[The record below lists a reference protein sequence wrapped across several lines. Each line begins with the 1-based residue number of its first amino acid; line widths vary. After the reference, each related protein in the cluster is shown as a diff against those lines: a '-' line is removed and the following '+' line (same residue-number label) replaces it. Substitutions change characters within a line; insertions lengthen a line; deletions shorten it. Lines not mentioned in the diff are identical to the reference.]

1 MRDFLGLTESSDP
14 RIGDA
19 NLVQTKFLIGWGVM
33 LFFAILLSASS
44 ATLGHGGWLADIE
57 SFLQVFAV
65 GAVIAGACAMVGW
78 LLGLLFGIPRSI
90 ARPGDPAPPP
100 ANPPQPNGGQ
110 PTSRVNTNLE
120 DVSDW
125 LTKTL
130 IGVGL
135 TQLNSLPHNLWQYA
149 TIMDRASLNGKAGG
163 AVFILGVALSGGAGG
178 FWVGYVTTRT
188 FLTFLFDL
196 FGKPDLS
203 DVKPAA
209 DPANLQFDAQQ
220 KPVASTNPL
229 VVAADTKLRSV
240 ALDQLTDPKLMA
252 AWGAAQARASNL
264 GNALHALNKAAVAAP
279 NDADIR
285 SLLDKVKQANKGPG

>member
-1 MRDFLGLTESSDP
+1 MRNFLGLTESSDP
-14 RIGDA
+14 RVREA
-19 NLVQTKFLIGWGVM
+19 NLVQTKFLIGWGVL
-33 LFFAILLSASS
+33 LFVAIFVSAFG
-44 ATLGHGGWLADIE
+44 AALGQGGWRPDLKI
-57 SFLQVFAV
+57 FLQVFAV
-65 GAVIAGACAMVGW
+65 GAVIAGACAMVAW
-78 LLGLLFGIPRSI
+78 LFGLLFGIPRSI
-90 ARPGDPAPPP
+90 ARPGDPGPAP
-100 ANPPQPNGGQ
+100 ANPPQPNGGR

-135 TQLNSLPHNLWQYA
+135 TQLNTLPHKLWQYA
-149 TIMDRASLNGKAGG
+149 LVLDQASLNGKAGG
-163 AVFILGVALSGGAGG
+163 AVFILGVALTGGAGG

-196 FGKPDLS
+196 FGKPDLG

-220 KPVASTNPL
+220 KPVASTDPL
-229 VVAADTKLRSV
+229 VQAADTKLRNV
-240 ALDQLTDPKLMA
+240 ALDQLSDPTQIA

-264 GNALHALNKAAVAAP
+264 GSALHALQRAMIVAP
-279 NDADIR
+279 NNTDIR
-285 SLLDKVKQANKGPG
+285 TLLDKVEKAKG

>member
-1 MRDFLGLTESSDP
+1 MRNFLGLTESSDP
-14 RIGDA
+14 RVREA
-19 NLVQTKFLIGWGVM
+19 NLVQTKFLIGWGVL
-33 LFFAILLSASS
+33 LFVAILVSAFG
-44 ATLGHGGWLADIE
+44 AALGQGGWRPDLKI
-57 SFLQVFAV
+57 FLQVFAV
-65 GAVIAGACAMVGW
+65 GTVIAGACAMVAW
-78 LLGLLFGIPRSI
+78 LFGLLFGIPRSI
-90 ARPGDPAPPP
+90 ARPGDPAPAP
-100 ANPPQPNGGQ
+100 ANATPSSAAQ

-135 TQLNSLPHNLWQYA
+135 TQLFSLPHKLWQYA
-149 TIMDRASLNGKAGG
+149 LVLDQASLNGKAGG
-163 AVFILGVALSGGAGG
+163 AVFILGVALTGGAGG

-196 FGKPDLS
+196 FRKPDLG

-229 VVAADTKLRSV
+229 VQAADTKLRNIS
-240 ALDQLTDPKLMA
+240 LDQLSDPTQIA
-252 AWGAAQARASNL
+252 AWGAAQARASNF
-264 GNALHALNKAAVAAP
+264 GRALDALKKASDVAP
-279 NDADIR
+279 NNTDIR
-285 SLLDKVKQANKGPG
+285 TLLDKVEKAKG

>member
-1 MRDFLGLTESSDP
+1 MRNFLGLTEGSDP
-14 RIGDA
+14 RIREA
-19 NLVQTKFLIGWGVM
+19 NLVQTKFLIGWGFL
-33 LFFAILLSASS
+33 LFVAIMVSAFG
-44 ATLGHGGWLADIE
+44 AALGQGGWRADLKI
-57 SFLQVFAV
+57 FLQVFAI
-65 GAVIAGACAMVGW
+65 GAVIAGACAMVAW
-78 LLGLLFGIPRSI
+78 LFGLLFGIPRSI
-90 ARPGDPAPPP
+90 ARPGDPAP
-100 ANPPQPNGGQ
+100 ASASAAQSNGGQ

-135 TQLNSLPHNLWQYA
+135 TQLNSLPHKLWQYA
-149 TIMDRASLNGKAGG
+149 TVLDQASLNGKAGG
-163 AVFILGVALSGGAGG
+163 AVFILGVALTGGAGG

-196 FGKPDLS
+196 FGKPDLG

-229 VVAADTKLRSV
+229 VVAADTKLRNV
-240 ALDQLTDPKLMA
+240 TLDQLTDPKTMA

-264 GNALHALNKAAVAAP
+264 GSALHALQKAAVAAP
-279 NDADIR
+279 NDTDIR
-285 SLLDKVKQANKGPG
+285 SLLSKVEQAKG